1 MRSGCLRLV
10 HGLLCVLLSLSR
22 AGAWDFQ
29 PCNPRCP
36 PNSECVNATACRC
49 KPGFASSSVE
59 VFTNPLVTCHDINEC
74 LLPRKESCGYFADCH
89 NVQGSYYCMCFPGF
103 ELRSGAKKFT
113 NESENT
119 CQDMDECSS
128 RQHKCHR
135 STTCT
140 NTWGSYLCQCL
151 PGWEPIPGSVN
162 GFYNRICKVKP
173 FFTWPLPPGVHSQS
187 LSHFFDKVNNLHRDF
202 KPVVA
207 KDTIQGIMQEVD
219 ELLETPGDL
228 ETLPPS
234 QKHNV
239 ATHLLTGLESAL
251 THLSRGLPEGT
262 ATFNY
267 SAGTELALEV
277 QKQGVC
283 NVTLSLNQAKMQL
296 NWNLAQESC
305 YTGPSVV
312 GLVSTPGM
320 DKLLAEAPLVLEPEK
335 QVAPHGTHKDLL
347 PTVSSVLLSD
357 VVSAFLSSNNTQNI
371 SSPVTFTFSHP
382 LVTPAPRHKV
392 LCVFWDHSQNGSHWT
407 TAGCRTVSTGGDST
421 TCHCTHLS
429 SFAVLMVHYH
439 VQDDDPVLDFIT
451 CVGLGVSL
459 LCLVLAALTF
469 LLCRAIQNTST
480 SLHLQLSL
488 CLLLAHLLFLTAI
501 DRTQPKMLC
510 AVTAG
515 ALHYLYLASFTW
527 MLLEGLFLFLTARN
541 LTVLSSSSRN
551 RLMRR
556 LMFPVGYGV
565 PAAIVA
571 VSAASRPHLYGTS
584 TRCWLRPEQGFMWSF
599 LGPICAIS
607 SVNLVFFLMTLCIV
621 KSKLSSINRDVS
633 TLQNTRMLT
642 FKAMAHLFILGC
654 TWCLGVL
661 QVGSLAPVMA
671 YLFTIVNSLQG
682 VFIFL
687 VYCLLSQQVREQ
699 YRTWLKRI
707 RKWTAASESYTLSS
721 KAVSDTSRPSTVGS
735 LPAPR
740 GHVSWYWQDF
750 SPPVHRPCFPCLLDS
765 TILPACPLTLHYSL
779 SLPPIH
785 LLPSYYLCVSTLI

>member
-1 MRSGCLRLV
+1 MSYDGYVAICHPLHCIVIVTHRIS
-10 HGLLCVLLSLSR
+10 GLLCVLLSLSR
-22 AGAWDFQ
+22 ARAWDFQ
-29 PCNPRCP
+29 PCNPWCP

-59 VFTNPLVTCHDINEC
+59 VFTNPLVTCHD
-74 LLPRKESCGYFADCH
+74 
-89 NVQGSYYCMCFPGF
+89 
-103 ELRSGAKKFT
+103 
-113 NESENT
+113 
-119 CQDMDECSS
+119 MDECSS
-128 RQHKCHR
+128 GQHKCHR

-140 NTWGSYLCQCL
+140 NTKGSYSCQCR
-151 PGWEPIPGSVN
+151 PGWEPIPGRHN
-162 GFYNRICKVKP
+162 GFYKEICKVMP
-173 FFTWPLPPGVHSQS
+173 FFTWPLPPGDHSQS
-187 LSHFFDKVNNLHRDF
+187 LSRFFEKVNNLHRDL
-202 KPVVA
+202 KSAMA

-234 QKHNV
+234 QKHCV
-239 ATHLLTGLESAL
+239 AIHLLTGLESAL
-251 THLSRGLPEGT
+251 RNLSRGLPEGT

-267 SAGTELALEV
+267 SAGTQLSLEV
-277 QKQGVC
+277 QELGDG
-283 NVTLSLNQAKMQL
+283 NVTFSLNQAKMQL
-296 NWNLAQESC
+296 NWNLAQESAHR
-305 YTGPSVV
+305 GPSVV

-320 DKLLAEAPLVLEPEK
+320 GKLLAEAPLVLEPEK
-335 QVAPHGTHKDLL
+335 QVAPHGTHKDSLL
-347 PTVSSVLLSD
+347 SVSPVLLSD
-357 VVSAFLSSNNTQNI
+357 VISVFLSRKNTQNL
-371 SSPVTFTFSHP
+371 SSPVTFTFSHNVSVGP
-382 LVTPAPRHKV
+382 KREV
-392 LCVFWDHSQNGSHWT
+392 LCVFWDHGQNGCGHWA
-407 TAGCRTVSTGGDST
+407 TAGCKTLGTRDGST
-421 TCHCTHLS
+421 TCRCTRLS
-429 SFAVLMVHYH
+429 SHAILRASYN
-439 VQDDDPVLDFIT
+439 VQDNDPVLDFIT

-501 DRTQPKMLC
+501 DRTKPEVLC

-571 VSAASRPHLYGTS
+571 VSAVVRPHLYGTPA
-584 TRCWLRPEQGFMWSF
+584 RCWLRPEQGFMWGF
-599 LGPICAIS
+599 LGPVCAIS
-607 SVNLVFFLMTLCIV
+607 SVNMVFFLMTLCIV

-633 TLQNTRMLT
+633 TLQNTRVLT

-687 VYCLLSQQVREQ
+687 VYCLLSQQVQEQ

-707 RKWTAASESYTLSS
+707 RKWTTESESYTLSS
-721 KAVSDTSRPSTVGS
+721 KAMSDTSRPSTT
-735 LPAPR
+735 
-740 GHVSWYWQDF
+740 D
-750 SPPVHRPCFPCLLDS
+750 
-765 TILPACPLTLHYSL
+765 
-779 SLPPIH
+779 
-785 LLPSYYLCVSTLI
+785 

>member
-1 MRSGCLRLV
+1 YGIIKLILTPEFRTC
-10 HGLLCVLLSLSR
+10 
-22 AGAWDFQ
+22 APW
-29 PCNPRCP
+29 CP

-59 VFTNPLVTCHDINEC
+59 VFTNFLDTCHDINECLLPRKVSCGYFADCHNVQGSYYCTCSPGFELRSGAKKFTNASENTCQDINEC

-89 NVQGSYYCMCFPGF
+89 NVQGSYYCTCFPGF
-103 ELRSGAKKFT
+103 ELLSGAKNFT
-113 NESENT
+113 NAKHWSWLQWEPTPFSMSP
-119 CQDMDECSS
+119 DMDECSS
-128 RQHKCHR
+128 GQHKCHR

-140 NTWGSYLCQCL
+140 NTWGSYLCQCR
-151 PGWEPIPGSVN
+151 PGWEPIPGSIN
-162 GFYNRICKVKP
+162 GFYNKFCKVMP
-173 FFTWPLPPGVHSQS
+173 FFTWPLPPGVHSQR
-187 LSHFFDKVNNLHRDF
+187 LSHFFEKVNNLHRDL
-202 KPVVA
+202 KSAMA

-234 QKHNV
+234 QKHCV

-251 THLSRGLPEGT
+251 RNLSRGLPEGI

-267 SAGTELALEV
+267 SAGTQLSVEV
-277 QKQGVC
+277 QKRRDG

-296 NWNLAQESC
+296 NWNLAQESAHK
-305 YTGPSVV
+305 
-312 GLVSTPGM
+312 GM
-320 DKLLAEAPLVLEPEK
+320 GKLLAEAPLVLEPEK
-335 QVAPHGTHKDLL
+335 QVAPHGTHKDSLL
-347 PTVSSVLLSD
+347 TVSPVLLSE
-357 VVSAFLSSNNTQNI
+357 VISVFLSRKDTQNLR
-371 SSPVTFTFSHP
+371 SPVTFTFSHN
-382 LVTPAPRHKV
+382 LVTPTQRHKV
-392 LCVFWDHSQNGSHWT
+392 LCVSWDHSQNGSHWT
-407 TAGCRTVSTGGDST
+407 TAGCMTVKTGGGST

-429 SFAVLMVHYH
+429 SFAVLMAHYH
-439 VQDDDPVLDFIT
+439 VQDNDPVLDFIT
-451 CVGLGVSL
+451 CLGLGVSL
-459 LCLVLAALTF
+459 LCLVLATLTF

-501 DRTQPKMLC
+501 DRTQPKVLC

-571 VSAASRPHLYGTS
+571 VSAAARPHLYGTPA
-584 TRCWLRPEQGFMWSF
+584 RCWLRPEQGFMWGF
-599 LGPICAIS
+599 LGPVCAIS
-607 SVNLVFFLMTLCIV
+607 SVNMVFFLMTLCIV

-633 TLQNTRMLT
+633 TLQNTRVLT

-687 VYCLLSQQVREQ
+687 VYCLLSQQVQEQ
-699 YRTWLKRI
+699 YRTCLKRI
-707 RKWTAASESYTLSS
+707 RKWTTESESYTLSS
-721 KAVSDTSRPSTVGS
+721 KAVSDTSRPSTTLVMTLGS
-735 LPAPR
+735 PGQSR
-740 GHVSWYWQDF
+740 IFSSQD
-750 SPPVHRPCFPCLLDS
+750 
-765 TILPACPLTLHYSL
+765 A
-779 SLPPIH
+779 
-785 LLPSYYLCVSTLI
+785 

>member
-1 MRSGCLRLV
+1 MRSRCLRL
-10 HGLLCVLLSLSR
+10 LQACAPWCLS
-22 AGAWDFQ
+22 
-29 PCNPRCP
+29 
-36 PNSECVNATACRC
+36 NSLECIVTPACRC
-49 KPGFASSSVE
+49 NLTLNSSSVE
-59 VFTNPLVTCHDINEC
+59 IFSHPLEICHDIDEC
-74 LLPRKESCGYFADCH
+74 FQPSMLFCGFSSYC
-89 NVQGSYYCMCFPGF
+89 QGEIGRTYCTCSHGF
-103 ELRSGAKKFT
+103 DFLSELKKFT
-113 NESENT
+113 EENETFCLETVWISLGPPRDHRESVTPGTLSFPTTTMDPGTQRGNSVVMPGNT
-119 CQDMDECSS
+119 RSP
-128 RQHKCHR
+128 HR
-135 STTCT
+135 YRGTGPRYPGTGPRYPGTGHSY
-140 NTWGSYLCQCL
+140 TWSL
-151 PGWEPIPGSVN
+151 P
-162 GFYNRICKVKP
+162 
-173 FFTWPLPPGVHSQS
+173 TGVHSQR
-187 LSHFFDKVNNLHRDF
+187 LSRFTDKVNDLHKDV
-202 KPVVA
+202 KPDQA
-207 KDTIQGIMQEVD
+207 KDIMQGIMQEVD
-219 ELLETPGDL
+219 ELLETPEDL
-228 ETLPPS
+228 EILPPS
-234 QKHNV
+234 QKHCV
-239 ATHLLTGLESAL
+239 ATHLLADLESSL
-251 THLSRGLPEGT
+251 TLLSWDLPEGT

-267 SAGTELALEV
+267 SAGTQLSLEV
-277 QKQGVC
+277 QKQGIC

-320 DKLLAEAPLVLEPEK
+320 GKLLAEAPLVLEPEK
-335 QVAPHGTHKDLL
+335 QVAPHGTHEDVL
-347 PTVSSVLLSD
+347 PRVSSVLLSD
-357 VVSAFLSSNNTQNI
+357 VISVFLSSNNTQNL
-371 SSPVTFTFSHP
+371 SSSVTFTFSHP
-382 LVTPAPRHKV
+382 LVTPAPRQEV
-392 LCVFWDHSQNGSHWT
+392 LCVFWDHSKNGSHWT
-407 TAGCRTVSTGGDST
+407 TAGCRTVSTGGGST

-429 SFAVLMVHYH
+429 SFAILMVHYH

-501 DRTQPKMLC
+501 DRTQPKVLC

-571 VSAASRPHLYGTS
+571 VSAASRPHLYGTPD
-584 TRCWLRPEQGFMWSF
+584 RCWLNPEQGFVWGF
-599 LGPICAIS
+599 LGPVCSIS
-607 SVNLVFFLMTLCIV
+607 CVNLVFFLMTLWIV

-707 RKWTAASESYTLSS
+707 RKRTTEPESYTLSS
-721 KAVSDTSRPSTVGS
+721 KAVSDTSRPSTT
-735 LPAPR
+735 
-740 GHVSWYWQDF
+740 D
-750 SPPVHRPCFPCLLDS
+750 
-765 TILPACPLTLHYSL
+765 
-779 SLPPIH
+779 
-785 LLPSYYLCVSTLI
+785 

>member
-1 MRSGCLRLV
+1 MPGDTWSPHRYPGT
-10 HGLLCVLLSLSR
+10 G
-22 AGAWDFQ
+22 
-29 PCNPRCP
+29 PRY
-36 PNSECVNATACRC
+36 
-49 KPGFASSSVE
+49 PG
-59 VFTNPLVTCHDINEC
+59 TGRHYPGT
-74 LLPRKESCGYFADCH
+74 G
-89 NVQGSYYCMCFPGF
+89 GSYIW
-103 ELRSGAKKFT
+103 S
-113 NESENT
+113 
-119 CQDMDECSS
+119 
-128 RQHKCHR
+128 
-135 STTCT
+135 
-140 NTWGSYLCQCL
+140 L
-151 PGWEPIPGSVN
+151 PA
-162 GFYNRICKVKP
+162 
-173 FFTWPLPPGVHSQS
+173 GVHSQR
-187 LSHFFDKVNNLHRDF
+187 LIHFTDKVNNLH
-202 KPVVA
+202 KNVKQHA
-207 KDTIQGIMQEVD
+207 ANDTIQEIMQEVD
-219 ELLETPGDL
+219 ELLETPGDM
-228 ETLPPS
+228 ETLTSS
-234 QKHNV
+234 QKHYV
-239 ATHLLTGLESAL
+239 ATHLLTELERAL
-251 THLSRGLPEGT
+251 RNLSSDLPDGT

-267 SAGTELALEV
+267 SAGTQLALEV
-277 QKQGVC
+277 QKQGIC
-283 NVTLSLNQAKMQL
+283 NVTLSLIQAKMQL

-320 DKLLAEAPLVLEPEK
+320 DKLLAEAPLVLEPEE
-335 QVAPHGTHKDLL
+335 QMAPHGTHKDLL
-347 PTVSSVLLSD
+347 PSVSSVLLSD
-357 VVSAFLSSNNTQNI
+357 VVSAFLSSNDTQNL

-407 TAGCRTVSTGGDST
+407 TAGCRTVSTGGGST

-429 SFAVLMVHYH
+429 TFAVLMAHYH
-439 VQDDDPVLDFIT
+439 VQEDDPVLSIIT
-451 CVGLGVSL
+451 CVGLGMSL

-488 CLLLAHLLFLTAI
+488 CLLLAHLLFLMAI
-501 DRTQPKMLC
+501 DRTQPKVLC

-556 LMFPVGYGV
+556 LMFPVGYRV

-571 VSAASRPHLYGTS
+571 VSAAARPHLYGTPA
-584 TRCWLRPEQGFMWSF
+584 RCWLNPEQGFVWGF
-599 LGPICAIS
+599 LGPACAIS
-607 SVNLVFFLMTLCIV
+607 CVNLVIFLMTLWIV

-642 FKAMAHLFILGC
+642 FKAMTHLFILGC

-661 QVGSLAPVMA
+661 QVGPMATVMA

-707 RKWTAASESYTLSS
+707 RKRTTELESYTLSS
-721 KAVSDTSRPSTVGS
+721 KAVSDASRPSTT
-735 LPAPR
+735 
-740 GHVSWYWQDF
+740 D
-750 SPPVHRPCFPCLLDS
+750 
-765 TILPACPLTLHYSL
+765 
-779 SLPPIH
+779 
-785 LLPSYYLCVSTLI
+785 